1 MVRTAVDF
9 DRVEHIL
16 QGFAIAFYNRH
27 LYGAEHAR
35 STAAIRQFIMAI
47 RSHLVES
54 HADEFQIGVRRG
66 RFVWEGVPLQ
76 GGSNLFQLAARF
88 EACGAGGASMSSA
101 VTESSLVEFFDWLR
115 AGASPRTEGF
125 HGIELL
131 EPMTDELDDEDI
143 DSGFDP
149 VEWDE
154 FKTPVRVYECMADV
168 LESAH
173 SNVRSGNDL
182 DINEINEL
190 AHWTAEEIVRWGSRM
205 LSPMQLLQRDSYT
218 WQHSVNVA
226 MIASTLMR
234 PLARDHA
241 ELARFSRAALL
252 HDIGKSL
259 IPDEI
264 LHKKGRLTEEEF
276 TVMRRH
282 PELGTQLLASYPEL
296 DPIDIEVAYCHHMRD
311 EDLGYPNPT
320 FPVHPGPVTA
330 VVQVADMF
338 EALTAHRPYKESLS
352 VQEAVEAIKATPG
365 MASKQAAIW
374 MLMSHLT
381 ISPPGSEV
389 ILASGERGVVITS
402 SADAPARP
410 VVMLM
415 TDSDGERLPEPVA
428 VDLNEGTD
436 GGGSDRRFVQKVI
449 LRFGGRLPENR
460 SE

>member
-1 MVRTAVDF
+1 MARGVVDF
-9 DRVEHIL
+9 DRVEKVL

-27 LYGAEHAR
+27 LYGAEHTR
-35 STAAIRQFIMAI
+35 STGAVRKFIMSL
-47 RSHLVES
+47 R
-54 HADEFQIGVRRG
+54 ADLEERGIEQFQIGVKRG
-66 RFVWEGVPLQ
+66 RFVFDGVPLQ

-88 EACGAGGASMSSA
+88 EANGAGGVGFSA
-101 VTESSLVEFFDWLR
+101 PVTESSLAQFFDWLR
-115 AGASPRTEGF
+115 DGGSQRPEGF
-125 HGIELL
+125 QGIQLL
-131 EPMTDELDDEDI
+131 DPPTDEIDNEDDEAD
-143 DSGFDP
+143 FDP
-149 VEWDE
+149 VEWDA

-173 SNVRSGNDL
+173 ANVRHGHDL

-190 AHWTAEEIVRWGSRM
+190 AHWTAEEIVRSGARM

-226 MIASTLMR
+226 MIASTLLR

-276 TVMRRH
+276 AVMRRH
-282 PELGTQLLASYPEL
+282 PELGAQLLASYPDL
-296 DPIDIEVAYCHHMRD
+296 DPIDVEVAYCHHMRD
-311 EDLGYPNPT
+311 EALGYPNPM
-320 FPVHPGPVTA
+320 FPVKPGPVTA

-352 VQEAVEAIKATPG
+352 VEQAVDAIKRTPG
-365 MASKQAAIW
+365 MESKQAAIW

-381 ISPPGSEV
+381 VSPPGSEV
-389 ILASGERGVVITS
+389 ILASGERGVVINS
-402 SADAPARP
+402 SADAPTRP
-410 VVMLM
+410 LVMLM
-415 TDSDGERLPEPVA
+415 TDAEGERLPEPIA
-428 VDLNEGTD
+428 VDLSEQSSD
-436 GGGSDRRFVQKVI
+436 GGCDSRFVQKVI
-449 LRFGGRLPENR
+449 LRFGGRLPTEGP
-460 SE
+460 